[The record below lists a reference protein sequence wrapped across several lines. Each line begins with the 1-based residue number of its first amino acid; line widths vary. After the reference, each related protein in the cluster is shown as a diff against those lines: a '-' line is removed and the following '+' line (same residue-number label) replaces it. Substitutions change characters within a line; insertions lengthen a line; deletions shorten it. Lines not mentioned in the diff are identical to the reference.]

1 MSETCV
7 EVFLD
12 GSLLG
17 RIYFE
22 DSIKPTAKGA
32 MTALRELGV
41 KKTVM
46 LTGDNESGAEKV
58 SKAAGIDVALAKLLP
73 EDKYEKIEE
82 LCREGKVLYCG
93 DGINDSPS
101 LARADVGIAMGALR
115 SPAAIEAADVV
126 LMGSDLTRIPYSVR
140 LSKRTVRT
148 VRANIVISLGVKIAV
163 LALAS
168 LGLVGMWA
176 AILADVGVCILC
188 VTNSMRLLK

>member
-1 MSETCV
+1 M
-7 EVFLD
+7 
-12 GSLLG
+12 
-17 RIYFE
+17 
-22 DSIKPTAKGA
+22 
-32 MTALRELGV
+32 
-41 KKTVM
+41 
-46 LTGDNESGAEKV
+46 
-58 SKAAGIDVALAKLLP
+58 
-73 EDKYEKIEE
+73 
-82 LCREGKVLYCG
+82 LYCG

-101 LARADVGIAMGALR
+101 LARADVGIAMGALG